1 MADPVAFRAVSHYG
15 VAGRGFA
22 GQQGLS
28 YHLTRAWTVAR
39 EVPIL
44 PAAIIGLFV
53 MFALFAPLL
62 APYDPTQI
70 ALTQKLKP
78 PLLFGGST
86 AHLLGTDTLGR
97 DVLSRLIWGS
107 RVSLSVTA
115 AVVVVSSIAGLM
127 LGLAAGYIGGRTDSF

>member
-22 GQQGLS
+22 GQQGLW
-28 YHLTRAWTVAR
+28 YHLTRVWSVGR
-39 EVPIL
+39 QVPIL

-78 PLLFGGST
+78 PLFFAGGST

-115 AVVVVSSIAGLM
+115 AVVVVSSIAGLA
-127 LGLAAGYIGGRTDSF
+127 LGLA